1 MNPHTHTF
9 TGIPHSHTG
18 VNDASAPAYLGSGL
32 TAGVTNTQS
41 TDPATAGGTN
51 STETTTG
58 TIGNNTA
65 VDASSA
71 HANVQPTIIL
81 NYCIKT

>member
-1 MNPHTHTF
+1 MKPHAYFYCTF
-9 TGIPHSHTG
+9 QGHTG

-65 VDASSA
+65 VDASSGNT
-71 HANVQPTIIL
+71 ANVQPTIIL